1 MQPVEAL
8 PVVEETPSPADELA
22 ELIPPSVAV
31 ALVDAIFERLEGNF
45 LRDNIALIAVVAV
58 AALGFYFIYKST
70 PPSAMKTQLEELGV
84 GGAATSLLRLRSAAK
99 ATPTDIDD
107 KLVDTLIGM
116 MSERIKAEIARLL
129 DERQGLVG

>member
-1 MQPVEAL
+1 M
-8 PVVEETPSPADELA
+8 VVETPSPADELA

-58 AALGFYFIYKST
+58 AVVGFYFIYNST
-70 PPSAMKTQLEELGV
+70 PPSAMKSQLEELGV
-84 GGAATSLLRLRSAAK
+84 GAAATGLVRLRSAAE

-116 MSERIKAEIARLL
+116 MSERIKSEITRLL
-129 DERQGLVG
+129 DERMVG